1 MLPHQPESIAL
12 NAKRMRCS
20 VNLVIGLLLAAITA
34 TTAPVAAETAA
45 PKAAAEKIPVFL
57 QTDARDAVGAAYV
70 AKLREA
76 LAGSSAY
83 RSVATPS
90 SARFVVGIV
99 TMDPNEADSSAGVS
113 QSTVA
118 AVTLQR
124 ENAPGLNQFVYSWVL
139 VAKRDKVD
147 SLATEL
153 LSAIDQE
160 IHGLEGVMTIR
171 FLDEEASAAK

>member
-1 MLPHQPESIAL
+1 
-12 NAKRMRCS
+12 

-34 TTAPVAAETAA
+34 TTAPAAVETAA
-45 PKAAAEKIPVFL
+45 PKAAVEKIPVFL
-57 QTDARDAVGAAYV
+57 QTDARDAVGATYV

-76 LAGSSAY
+76 LAGSRAY
-83 RSVATPS
+83 RPVTNPA

-99 TMDPNEADSSAGVS
+99 TMDPNEADSKAGAS

-153 LSAIDQE
+153 LAAIDQE
-160 IHGLEGVMTIR
+160 IQGLEGVMTIR
-171 FLDEEASAAK
+171 FLDEEASATK